1 MLTGLGQGLE
11 DGPGQAGQEL
21 LELVS
26 LSEKLI

>member
-11 DGPGQAGQEL
+11 DGSVQAGQEL